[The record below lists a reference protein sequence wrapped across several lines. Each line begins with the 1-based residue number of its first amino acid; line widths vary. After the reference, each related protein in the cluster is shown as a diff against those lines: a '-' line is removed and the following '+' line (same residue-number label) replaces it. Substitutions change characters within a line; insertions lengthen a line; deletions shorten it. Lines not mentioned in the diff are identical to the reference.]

1 MFNFQKQRKFSQ
13 DRIVVFFCDFETFT
27 VSLVMSSE
35 SWDFLM
41 FETLLMVVLWSCNF
55 IKTRCVKIKGV
66 YFVHKGKPD

>member
-1 MFNFQKQRKFSQ
+1 M
-13 DRIVVFFCDFETFT
+13 FT

>member
-13 DRIVVFFCDFETFT
+13 DRIVVFFFNFETFT